1 MMISN
6 LAVER
11 APAFL
16 GGKSVMDDPR
26 APAPIASAAAD
37 GPAFL
42 GASQHEAAN
51 AIRRAIAERHVF
63 VAVTG
68 APGLGKTLVLS
79 TVGAAPSGPPLRV
92 VRIGQ
97 PDQVSGEQNAQIS
110 GLPGHPDAMPGSCH
124 TVLVVDDADRAPST
138 LLRALTRFADSPS
151 SQVILAG
158 RPELWDRIAADEFAP
173 LRERITVRP
182 VLRPMSDED
191 ARALIRHLLN
201 EPRKIFGQ
209 AFADDAE
216 REVLGLA
223 EGRPTRIGALVRS
236 TLMLGDLQVRPQLSV
251 EMVRATADM
260 LDGRQQPG
268 GKRRIGVLRPALAA
282 ALALAVGGLVV
293 AARDGQLDPVLSAL
307 RGAGAV
313 AGWTRAADGGA
324 AVPAGTPGTALA
336 ERPDAGAPPGSAPN
350 VPPAAPVQTAAP
362 ASMASAAA
370 PTASVPPEPAS
381 APAAQAEAE
390 HSLSTESQPAQVAAP
405 EPAPQAE
412 LPVPAL
418 PEQEAPAAAASAAPV
433 PDSLPD
439 TGRVPDTDAPSDPAP
454 AAEAA
459 ASQPDAPVVE
469 ATAPPQVVPD
479 PAPAQAPE
487 VAASDPNPAPTVPA
501 LPATPAPDVVAT
513 LLRRGDEMLARG
525 DVSTARQFYERA
537 LSSGSTLG
545 ARSLA
550 RTYDPAVLGRGS
562 PAADPDAAAAWY
574 DRAARLGNSEA
585 SARPSRRAAR

>member
-1 MMISN
+1 M
-6 LAVER
+6 
-11 APAFL
+11 
-16 GGKSVMDDPR
+16 MDDPR

-313 AGWTRAADGGA
+313 AGWMRPAGSGPAVLAGA
-324 AVPAGTPGTALA
+324 PGTMPAERLDAGTPPGPA
-336 ERPDAGAPPGSAPN
+336 PD

-362 ASMASAAA
+362 ASMPPAAA
-370 PTASVPPEPAS
+370 PAASPPEPAA
-381 APAAQAEAE
+381 APAAEAEAE
-390 HSLSTESQPAQVAAP
+390 HGLEAESQPPQVT

-412 LPVPAL
+412 LPAPVL
-418 PEQEAPAAAASAAPV
+418 SEQEAPAAAASAAPV
-433 PDSLPD
+433 PDSLPEA
-439 TGRVPDTDAPSDPAP
+439 GRAPDTSAASDPAS
-454 AAEAA
+454 AVEAP
-459 ASQPDAPVVE
+459 ASQPDAPAVE
-469 ATAPPQVVPD
+469 AAAPPQAVPE

-487 VAASDPNPAPTVPA
+487 VAASEPSPGPTVPA
-501 LPATPAPDVVAT
+501 SPERSPATPAPDVVAT

-545 ARSLA
+545 ACSLA